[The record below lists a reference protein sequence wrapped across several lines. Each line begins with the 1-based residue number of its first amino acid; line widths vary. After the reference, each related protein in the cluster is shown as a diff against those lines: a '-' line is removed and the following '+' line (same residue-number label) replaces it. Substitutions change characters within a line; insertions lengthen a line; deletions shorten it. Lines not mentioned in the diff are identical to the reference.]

1 MVFIITFAA
10 DFIINYMAI
19 KHFSQLVRS
28 QAEKYGDREV
38 FRHKDFE
45 NNKWVSTSWTQFS
58 EQVEHM
64 ALAFLSMGVREQEN
78 IATYTQNRPEGLI
91 IDFAAYE
98 NRVVVVPLYATSSQ
112 SQIEYIINEAE
123 IRFLF
128 VGEQFQYD
136 NAYAAQKNCPTLEK
150 LIIIDPSVKI
160 AADDTSSVRFEALY
174 EIGKQADENLRAI
187 LEHRI
192 QHSSDDDLVSIIY
205 TSGTTG
211 EPKGVMLTNSNFNE
225 AMRIHNQRLKMV
237 SEKDVSLC
245 FLPLTHIFERAWTY
259 FCLVKGIRIA
269 INQRPNDIQSVIK
282 EIRPTIMC
290 SVPRFWEKVYTAVQ
304 EKISASKGFQRAMLL
319 EALKVG
325 RKRNLDYLRLKKRVP
340 FFLQCRYA
348 LWDKLVLSK
357 IKKAIGVE
365 NGNIFPTAGAPLS
378 DTINEFLHTCG
389 INIIYGYG
397 LSETTATVT
406 CFEPSGYEF
415 GTVGTTMP
423 DIQVKMGENNEIL
436 VKGGTVMKGY
446 YKKPEETAKVFT
458 KDGWFKTGD
467 AGKLNA
473 EGSLV
478 LTERIKDLF
487 KTSTGKYIAPQAI
500 ETKLGEDKYIDQV
513 AVIGDQRKYVTAIII
528 PAYEA
533 LKEYAAQKQ
542 IRYKNLEEL
551 VKNQSIHKLIQE
563 RISVLQ
569 ANFARFEQ
577 IKRFTLLPRAFSME
591 TGELTNTLK
600 IRRPMINKLYRA
612 EIEAMYM

>member
-1 MVFIITFAA
+1 MKA
-10 DFIINYMAI
+10 
-19 KHFSQLVRS
+19 
-28 QAEKYGDREV
+28 
-38 FRHKDFE
+38 
-45 NNKWVSTSWTQFS
+45 
-58 EQVEHM
+58 VE
-64 ALAFLSMGVREQEN
+64 
-78 IATYTQNRPEGLI
+78 T
-91 IDFAAYE
+91 
-98 NRVVVVPLYATSSQ
+98 
-112 SQIEYIINEAE
+112 
-123 IRFLF
+123 
-128 VGEQFQYD
+128 
-136 NAYAAQKNCPTLEK
+136 
-150 LIIIDPSVKI
+150 
-160 AADDTSSVRFEALY
+160 
-174 EIGKQADENLRAI
+174 
-187 LEHRI
+187 
-192 QHSSDDDLVSIIY
+192 
-205 TSGTTG
+205 
-211 EPKGVMLTNSNFNE
+211 
-225 AMRIHNQRLKMV
+225 
-237 SEKDVSLC
+237 
-245 FLPLTHIFERAWTY
+245 
-259 FCLVKGIRIA
+259 
-269 INQRPNDIQSVIK
+269 
-282 EIRPTIMC
+282 
-290 SVPRFWEKVYTAVQ
+290 
-304 EKISASKGFQRAMLL
+304 
-319 EALKVG
+319 G
-325 RKRNLDYLRLKKRVP
+325 RKRNIDFLRLEKKVP
-340 FFLQCRYA
+340 FFLECRYR

-357 IKKAIGVE
+357 IRKAIGVE

-378 DTINEFLHTCG
+378 DTINEFLHSCG

-406 CFEPSGYEF
+406 CFETSGYEF
-415 GTVGTTMP
+415 GTVGTTLP
-423 DIQVKMGENNEIL
+423 GIQVKMGEDNEIL

-542 IRYKNLEEL
+542 IQYRNLEEL
-551 VKNQSIHKLIQE
+551 VKNQSIQKLIQE
-563 RISVLQ
+563 RISELQ

-600 IRRPMINKLYRA
+600 IRRPVINQLYRA

>member
-1 MVFIITFAA
+1 MVFIITFVP
-10 DFIINYMAI
+10 DFILNYMAI

-38 FRHKDFE
+38 FRHKDFG
-45 NNKWVSTSWTQFS
+45 NNKWISTSWTQFS
-58 EQVEHM
+58 EQVQRI
-64 ALAFLSMGVREQEN
+64 ALAFLAMGIREQEN

-98 NRVVVVPLYATSSQ
+98 NRAVVVPLYATSSQ
-112 SQIEYIINEAE
+112 PQIEYIINEAE

-136 NAYAAQKNCPTLEK
+136 NAYAAQKNCVSLEK
-150 LIIIDPSVKI
+150 LIILDSSVKL
-160 AADDTSSVRFEALY
+160 AEDDTTSIRFEELY
-174 EIGKQADENLRAI
+174 KMGDQADEQLRDV
-187 LEHRI
+187 LEQRI
-192 QHSSDDDLVSIIY
+192 QSASDEDLVSIIY

-211 EPKGVMLTNSNFNE
+211 EPKGVMLTNANFNE
-225 AMRIHNQRLKMV
+225 AMRIHIQRLTMI
-237 SEKDVSLC
+237 SDKDVSLC

-259 FCLVKGIRIA
+259 FCLVKGIHVA
-269 INQRPNDIQSVIK
+269 INERPNEIQSVIK
-282 EIRPTIMC
+282 EVSPTIMC

-304 EKISASKGFQRAMLL
+304 EKISASKGFQRIMVMR
-319 EALKVG
+319 ALKVG
-325 RKRNLDYLRLKKRVP
+325 KKRNIGYVRLEKKVP
-340 FFLQCRYA
+340 FLLEWQYLLF
-348 LWDKLVLSK
+348 DKLVLSK
-357 IKKAIGVE
+357 MRKAIGVE

-378 DTINEFLHTCG
+378 DTINEFLHSCG

-406 CFEPSGYEF
+406 CFEPVGYKF

-423 DIQVKMGENNEIL
+423 DIQVKIGKNNEIL

-458 KDGWFKTGD
+458 EDGWFRTGD
-467 AGKLNA
+467 AGKLNS
-473 EGSLV
+473 EGMLV

-542 IRYKNLEEL
+542 IQYRNLEEL
-551 VKNQSIHKLIQE
+551 VKNQSIQKLIQD
-563 RISVLQ
+563 RISELQ

-600 IRRPMINKLYRA
+600 IRRPIINQLYHA

>member
-1 MVFIITFAA
+1 MV
-10 DFIINYMAI
+10 I

-45 NNKWVSTSWTQFS
+45 NNKWISTSWTQFS
-58 EQVEHM
+58 EQVQRI
-64 ALAFLSMGVREQEN
+64 ALAFLAMGIREQEN

-98 NRVVVVPLYATSSQ
+98 NRAVVVPLYATSSQ
-112 SQIEYIINEAE
+112 PQIEYIINEAD

-128 VGEQFQYD
+128 VGGQFQYD
-136 NAYAAQKNCPTLEK
+136 NAYAAQKNCMTLEK
-150 LIIIDPSVKI
+150 LIILDPSVKL
-160 AADDTSSVRFEALY
+160 AKDDTTSIRFEELY
-174 EIGKQADENLRAI
+174 KKGDSADGELCDVLAQ
-187 LEHRI
+187 RI
-192 QHSSDDDLVSIIY
+192 QSASDEDVVSIIY

-211 EPKGVMLTNSNFNE
+211 EPKGVMLTNANFNE
-225 AMRIHNQRLKMV
+225 AMRIHIQRLTMV
-237 SEKDVSLC
+237 SDKDVSLC

-259 FCLVKGIRIA
+259 FCLVKGIRVA
-269 INQRPNDIQSVIK
+269 INERPNEIQSIIK
-282 EIRPTIMC
+282 EINPTIMC

-304 EKISASKGFQRAMLL
+304 EKISVSRGLQRTMMMR
-319 EALKVG
+319 ALKVG
-325 RKRNLDYLRLKKRVP
+325 KKRNVGYVRLEKRVP
-340 FFLQCRYA
+340 LLLECQYWFF
-348 LWDKLVLSK
+348 DKLVLSK
-357 IKKAIGVE
+357 MRRAIGVE

-378 DTINEFLHTCG
+378 DTINEFLHSCG

-406 CFEPSGYEF
+406 CFEPVGYKF

-423 DIQVKMGENNEIL
+423 DIQVKIGENNEIL

-458 KDGWFKTGD
+458 EDGWFKTGD
-467 AGKLNA
+467 AGKLDS
-473 EGSLV
+473 EGTLV

-542 IRYKNLEEL
+542 IQYKNLEEL
-551 VKNQSIHKLIQE
+551 VKNQSIQKLIQE
-563 RISVLQ
+563 RISELQ

-577 IKRFTLLPRAFSME
+577 IKKFTLLPRAFSME

-600 IRRPMINKLYRA
+600 IRRPIINQLYHA